1 MSCARE
7 EDSGEMVVGG
17 FLFAFYNYSQVCRT
31 TWIEKLV
38 HVATGADSIHVA
50 ILPVARCIID
60 SKGNIKDLHAED
72 ITFTA
77 FIGFGYKMQRASSV
91 LNSKYKYIFLPVPN
105 PMQYVNGINFLK
117 SLSGTK
123 YNYLEL
129 PLTLLP
135 NSLKPSVREV
145 EFVPDY
151 TPSRVFCSQVGL
163 MLLYRCGILSPHSE
177 LMDPSCCNP
186 GDLVRI
192 LKNEV
197 GGMHCKRNVITI
209 VACQCVPDHEFNNSN
224 NNNND
229 NNNNNAN
236 MKDEWRNGGLRHYY
250 QNHNNINNNND
261 NSFIININNNSPQE
275 AASTFSSGT
284 FHQIFF

>member
-1 MSCARE
+1 MSCACE
-7 EDSGEMVVGG
+7 EDNEEMVGG
-17 FLFAFYNYSQVCRT
+17 FLFAFYNYSQVCHT

-77 FIGFGYKMQRASSV
+77 FIGSGYKMQRASSV

-135 NSLKPSVREV
+135 NSLKPSVREA
-145 EFVPDY
+145 EFVSDY

-197 GGMHCKRNVITI
+197 GGMHCKRNAITV
-209 VACQCVPDHEFNNSN
+209 VACQCVSDHEYN
-224 NNNND
+224 NNANISNSD
-229 NNNNNAN
+229 DNNNAN
-236 MKDEWRNGGLRHYY
+236 MMRGGLRHYY
-250 QNHNNINNNND
+250 QNHNNNINNNND
-261 NSFIININNNSPQE
+261 NNSFIININNNSPQE